1 MSGELSVFA
10 QRAVSTPTL
19 QETQD
24 EEDEDW
30 AISLAFSSERHTEK
44 IEGLEDIAQTW
55 RLKDRVIIYYYA
67 SLLCIICQ
75 IGQLQHLSLIDHRK
89 CLTNLLTFNN

>member
-10 QRAVSTPTL
+10 QRAVSSSPTL
-19 QETQD
+19 QDTQD

-67 SLLCIICQ
+67 SVF
-75 IGQLQHLSLIDHRK
+75 HLSSFVVNCSI
-89 CLTNLLTFNN
+89 CLS